1 MELADIRLLHLS
13 LMFHPLSQALPPSPT
28 LPMLILDLTLQPPL
42 KDLKSAHW
50 TKKVYNLGKGVFI
63 IQEEH
68 LFVFMNIA
76 THYLHK
82 SYQPHLYNTQQVNR
96 QAGTRLSWNILL
108 STPIFMCV
116 SPGGRMLLLVQGKC
130 LCCVYTYPR
139 QETESLCF
147 LSHLSSFWNS
157 ESQFYLSL
165 LLLNSLSINQEVEEN
180 AGDKG
185 LYYFNA

>member
-1 MELADIRLLHLS
+1 M
-13 LMFHPLSQALPPSPT
+13 P
-28 LPMLILDLTLQPPL
+28 ILDLTLQPPL
-42 KDLKSAHW
+42 KDSKSAHW

-68 LFVFMNIA
+68 LFVFMIIA

-96 QAGTRLSWNILL
+96 QAGTRLSWNTLL

-116 SPGGRMLLLVQGKC
+116 SPGGRMLLLVQSKC
-130 LCCVYTYPR
+130 LCCVYTYPT
-139 QETESLCF
+139 QETESLYF

-185 LYYFNA
+185 LNYFNA